1 MFVCRLKCGS
11 DDKFLC
17 KSSDECY
24 GEYDASEK
32 DSESN
37 SSELLSNNIESLR
50 NEINVII
57 DENRYE
63 YIYSNPTRILLK
75 NDIEDE
81 HENEDVD
88 EEFVSLEKLRDS
100 EKVKIHKLN
109 DTLNTAIEQEMI
121 KFAKKEFDKQ
131 MQVVDFDWNVN
142 NSFTIY
148 RINGVVNDKT
158 KININSKRF
167 GMFIDEVSQMFDKC
181 LIVKPVLS
189 DPFSDEI
196 YIVVGNKTSGTFI
209 KNKIPL
215 NYENY
220 IDFLY
225 SMYSYA
231 MYVLGLVQDIRYK
244 TNSSKIEFINLSV
257 CDEYKFIVDK
267 CKKKL
272 VALGMIQQG

>member
-11 DDKFLC
+11 DDKFIC
-17 KSSDECY
+17 KSLDECN
-24 GEYDASEK
+24 GENDDCESTSEGLI
-32 DSESN
+32 
-37 SSELLSNNIESLR
+37 SSNIETLR

-81 HENEDVD
+81 HEHEDVD
-88 EEFVSLEKLRDS
+88 EEFVSLEKLRES
-100 EKVKIHKLN
+100 EKIKITKLN
-109 DTLNTAIEQEMI
+109 GILNTTIEREMI
-121 KFAKKEFDKQ
+121 EFAKKEFNEQ
-131 MQVVDFDWNVN
+131 MQVVDFDWDVN
-142 NSFTIY
+142 NMNSFTIY
-148 RINGVVNDKT
+148 RINGVMNNDKT

-167 GMFIDEVSQMFDKC
+167 GIYIDEASQMFDKC

-196 YIVVGNKTSGTFI
+196 YLISGNKTSNSFV
-209 KNKIPL
+209 KNKVPI

-231 MYVLGLVQDIRYK
+231 LYVLDLVQDIQYK

-257 CDEYKFIVDK
+257 NDEYKFIIDK

-272 VALGMIQQG
+272 IALGMIQQG

>member
-11 DDKFLC
+11 NDKFLC
-17 KSSDECY
+17 KSSEECD
-24 GEYDASEK
+24 GENDDCEK
-32 DSESN
+32 
-37 SSELLSNNIESLR
+37 LLSNNIESLR

-81 HENEDVD
+81 HEHEDTDVD
-88 EEFVSLEKLRDS
+88 EEFVSLEKLRES
-100 EKVKIHKLN
+100 EKIKITKLN
-109 DTLNTAIEQEMI
+109 DILNTTIEREMI
-121 KFAKKEFDKQ
+121 EFAKKEFNEQ
-131 MQVVDFDWNVN
+131 MQVVDFDWDVN
-142 NSFTIY
+142 NMDSFTIY
-148 RINGVVNDKT
+148 RINGVANDKT

-167 GMFIDEVSQMFDKC
+167 GIFIDEALQMFDKC

-189 DPFSDEI
+189 DPFLDEI
-196 YIVVGNKTSGTFI
+196 YLISGNKTSNSFV
-209 KNKIPL
+209 KNKVPI

-231 MYVLGLVQDIRYK
+231 LYVLDLVQDIQYK

>member
-11 DDKFLC
+11 EDEFLC
-17 KSSDECY
+17 NSSDENDD
-24 GEYDASEK
+24 GDDTSEN
-32 DSESN
+32 DDCEGLI
-37 SSELLSNNIESLR
+37 SSNIESLR
-50 NEINVII
+50 NETNVII

-81 HENEDVD
+81 HEDVD

-100 EKVKIHKLN
+100 EMIKITKLN
-109 DTLNTAIEQEMI
+109 EILNTTIEQEMLE
-121 KFAKKEFDKQ
+121 FAKKEFNEQ

-142 NSFTIY
+142 NMNSFTIY

-167 GMFIDEVSQMFDKC
+167 GIFIDEASQMFDKC

-196 YIVVGNKTSGTFI
+196 YLISGNKTSNAFV
-209 KNKIPL
+209 KNKVPI

-225 SMYSYA
+225 SMYAYA
-231 MYVLGLVQDIRYK
+231 LYVLDLVQDIQYK

-272 VALGMIQQG
+272 IALGMIQQG

>member
-11 DDKFLC
+11 DDKFIC
-17 KSSDECY
+17 KSSDECN
-24 GEYDASEK
+24 GENDDCESTSEGLI
-32 DSESN
+32 
-37 SSELLSNNIESLR
+37 SSNIETLR

-75 NDIEDE
+75 NDIDDE
-81 HENEDVD
+81 HEDIDVD
-88 EEFVSLEKLRDS
+88 EEFISLEKLRDS
-100 EKVKIHKLN
+100 EKIKITKLN
-109 DTLNTAIEQEMI
+109 DILNTTIEREMI
-121 KFAKKEFDKQ
+121 EFAKKEFNKQ

-142 NSFTIY
+142 NMNCFTIY
-148 RINGVVNDKT
+148 RINGVMNDKT

-167 GMFIDEVSQMFDKC
+167 GVYIDEASQMFDKC

-196 YIVVGNKTSGTFI
+196 YIVVGNKTSNTFV
-209 KNKIPL
+209 KNKVPI

-231 MYVLGLVQDIRYK
+231 LYVLDLVQDIQYK

-257 CDEYKFIVDK
+257 NDEYKFIIDK

-272 VALGMIQQG
+272 IALGMIQQG

>member
-11 DDKFLC
+11 NDKFLC
-17 KSSDECY
+17 KSSEECD
-24 GEYDASEK
+24 GENDDCEK
-32 DSESN
+32 
-37 SSELLSNNIESLR
+37 LLSNNIESLR

-88 EEFVSLEKLRDS
+88 EDFVSLEKLRDS
-100 EKVKIHKLN
+100 EKVKIHKPN
-109 DTLNTAIEQEMI
+109 DILNTAIEQEMI

-131 MQVVDFDWNVN
+131 MQIVDFDWDVN

-148 RINGVVNDKT
+148 RINGVVNNKT

-167 GMFIDEVSQMFDKC
+167 GMFIDKVSQMFDKC

>member
-11 DDKFLC
+11 EDEFLC
-17 KSSDECY
+17 NSSDENDDGDDY
-24 GEYDASEK
+24 EGLISG
-32 DSESN
+32 
-37 SSELLSNNIESLR
+37 NIETLR

-100 EKVKIHKLN
+100 EMIKITKLN
-109 DTLNTAIEQEMI
+109 EILNTTIEREMI
-121 KFAKKEFDKQ
+121 EFAKKEFNEQ

-142 NSFTIY
+142 NKNSFTIY

-167 GMFIDEVSQMFDKC
+167 GIFIDEASQMFDKC

-196 YIVVGNKTSGTFI
+196 YLISGNKTSNSFI
-209 KNKIPL
+209 KNKVPI

-225 SMYSYA
+225 SMYAYTL
-231 MYVLGLVQDIRYK
+231 YVLDLVQDIQYK

-272 VALGMIQQG
+272 IALGMIQQG

>member
-17 KSSDECY
+17 KSSDECND
-24 GEYDASEK
+24 ENDNCENTSEK
-32 DSESN
+32 LI
-37 SSELLSNNIESLR
+37 SSNIETLR

-75 NDIEDE
+75 NDIDDE
-81 HENEDVD
+81 HEDIDVD
-88 EEFVSLEKLRDS
+88 EEFISLEKLRDS
-100 EKVKIHKLN
+100 EKIKITKLN
-109 DTLNTAIEQEMI
+109 DILNTTIEREMI
-121 KFAKKEFDKQ
+121 EFAKKEFNEQ
-131 MQVVDFDWNVN
+131 MQVLDFDWDVN
-142 NSFTIY
+142 NMNSFTIY
-148 RINGVVNDKT
+148 RINGVANDKT
-158 KININSKRF
+158 KININSKLF
-167 GMFIDEVSQMFDKC
+167 GVFIDEASQMFDKF

-196 YIVVGNKTSGTFI
+196 YLISGNKTSNTFV
-209 KNKIPL
+209 KNKVPI

-225 SMYSYA
+225 GMYSYA
-231 MYVLGLVQDIRYK
+231 LYVLDLVQDIQYK

-272 VALGMIQQG
+272 IALGMIQQG

>member
-11 DDKFLC
+11 DDKFIC
-17 KSSDECY
+17 KSSDENNDTSE
-24 GEYDASEK
+24 GDISEK
-32 DSESN
+32 LISG
-37 SSELLSNNIESLR
+37 NIESLR

-88 EEFVSLEKLRDS
+88 EEFISLEKLRES
-100 EKVKIHKLN
+100 EKIKITKLN
-109 DTLNTAIEQEMI
+109 GILNTTIEREMI
-121 KFAKKEFDKQ
+121 EFAKKEFNEQ
-131 MQVVDFDWNVN
+131 MQVVVDFDWDVN
-142 NSFTIY
+142 NMNSFTIY
-148 RINGVVNDKT
+148 RINGVANDKT
-158 KININSKRF
+158 KININSKQF
-167 GMFIDEVSQMFDKC
+167 GIYIDEASQMFDKF

-196 YIVVGNKTSGTFI
+196 YLISGNKTSNTFV
-209 KNKIPL
+209 KNKVPI

-231 MYVLGLVQDIRYK
+231 LYVLDLVQDIQYK

-257 CDEYKFIVDK
+257 NDEYKFIVDK

-272 VALGMIQQG
+272 IALGMIQ

>member
-17 KSSDECY
+17 EKSDESI
-24 GEYDASEK
+24 SEIN
-32 DSESN
+32 SEIN
-37 SSELLSNNIESLR
+37 SSELISNNIETLR

-75 NDIEDE
+75 NDIDDE

-100 EKVKIHKLN
+100 EMIKITKLN
-109 DTLNTAIEQEMI
+109 EILNTTIEREMI
-121 KFAKKEFDKQ
+121 EFAKKEFNEQ

-142 NSFTIY
+142 NMNSFTIY

-167 GMFIDEVSQMFDKC
+167 GIFIDEASQMFDKC

-196 YIVVGNKTSGTFI
+196 YLISGNKTSNAFV
-209 KNKIPL
+209 KNKVPI

-231 MYVLGLVQDIRYK
+231 LYVLDLVQDIQYK
-244 TNSSKIEFINLSV
+244 TNSSKIEFINLSA

-272 VALGMIQQG
+272 IALGMIQQG

>member
-17 KSSDECY
+17 KSSDECND
-24 GEYDASEK
+24 ENDNCENTSEK
-32 DSESN
+32 LISG
-37 SSELLSNNIESLR
+37 NIETLR

-75 NDIEDE
+75 NDIDDE
-81 HENEDVD
+81 HEDIDVD
-88 EEFVSLEKLRDS
+88 EEFISLEKLRDS
-100 EKVKIHKLN
+100 EKIKITKLN
-109 DTLNTAIEQEMI
+109 DILNTTIEREMI
-121 KFAKKEFDKQ
+121 EFAKKEFNKQ

-142 NSFTIY
+142 NMNSFTIY
-148 RINGVVNDKT
+148 RINDVVNDKT

-167 GMFIDEVSQMFDKC
+167 GIFIDEASQMFDKF

-196 YIVVGNKTSGTFI
+196 YLISGNKTSNTFV
-209 KNKIPL
+209 KNKVPI

-231 MYVLGLVQDIRYK
+231 MYVLDLVQDIQYK

-272 VALGMIQQG
+272 IALGMIQ